1 MAVESWIDALAKRW
15 EFTDG
20 KKGTILS
27 YRLFE
32 RDEFPESLPDLNTT
46 KCALTYV
53 TDVEVQYSAG
63 GPCIDLYKGT
73 TEFHL
78 TADLKKSNL
87 PYLLRFISRIR
98 DAAAGSI
105 KLGGT
110 VDHFVVKSITGPMAL
125 QYGDEALHHG
135 FVVEWEVKENVSGD
149 FTVSA

>member
-1 MAVESWIDALAKRW
+1 MAVESWIDALAKVW

-20 KKGTILS
+20 KKGTVLS
-27 YRLFE
+27 YRVFE

-46 KCALTYV
+46 KVALSYI
-53 TDVEVQYSAG
+53 TDVTLTYSAG
-63 GPCIDLYKGT
+63 GPCIDLYQGT

-87 PYLLRFISRIR
+87 AYLLRFIARIR
-98 DAAAGSI
+98 NAAAGNI
-105 KLGGT
+105 KLGGA
-110 VDHFVVKSITGPMAL
+110 VDHFQVKAITGPMAL